1 MFLINFPFSY
11 DCPAENKSV
20 FHNSA
25 QLTEEAFQE
34 NPIINWDAILWVKR
48 PLELWAV
55 ELFLALISLTK
66 ALLVAYLGY
75 KVELLDIIRIQKI
88 LLINILIIYTGQHM
102 ADNNVI
108 SLHSRTRNNYT
119 IYTYSKI

>member
-1 MFLINFPFSY
+1 MVSFKIIVVALKFFKLIFFSY

-48 PLELWAV
+48 PLELWAM

-75 KVELLDIIRIQKI
+75 KVLDITIIQYLEK
-88 LLINILIIYTGQHM
+88 
-102 ADNNVI
+102 
-108 SLHSRTRNNYT
+108 
-119 IYTYSKI
+119 